1 MKVRMRMIKAI
12 LLAVTATAWLA
23 GPAQAMGPHGHG
35 GEGGHRVGLQMG
47 ERMLDGVNATAE
59 QKAQIR
65 KIMEAARQDMQAGLQ
80 GAQQL
85 RQRSIEALAQPNID
99 GNALEALR
107 AQMVAQHDQA
117 SRRMTQAMLEA
128 ARVLTPEQ
136 RKQLA
141 ERLGKRGEMMHR
153 HHKER
158 EALEKPKG

>member
-1 MKVRMRMIKAI
+1 MKVRMHMIKAV
-12 LLAVTATAWLA
+12 LLAITATAWLA

-35 GEGGHRVGLQMG
+35 GEGGHHMGLQMG

-65 KIMEAARQDMQAGLQ
+65 KIMETARQDMQAGRQ

-85 RQRSIEALAQPNID
+85 RQRSMEALAQPNID
-99 GNALEALR
+99 ANAVEALR
-107 AQMVAQHDQA
+107 MQMVAHHDQT
-117 SRRMTQAMLEA
+117 SRRMTQAMIEA
-128 ARVLTPEQ
+128 AKVLTPEQ

-141 ERLGKRGEMMHR
+141 ERLGKRGDMMQR

-158 EALEKPKG
+158 EALDKPKS